1 MTNTLSIKI
10 EQLRFHWKNK
20 NVGNPAVLHIPQWH
34 VQQGE
39 SIFLHGPSGSGKS
52 TLLNIIG
59 GILSPTEGKV
69 TLLGTDIHQLSSTQR
84 DRFRAKNIG
93 VIFQQ
98 FNLVP
103 YLSVLDNIRLGQQFS
118 GAQYDLSRIEA
129 LCNSLNLTVDLL
141 HQKAN
146 QLSTGQQQRVAMI
159 RALYHRPPLIIA
171 DEPTSALDTDTR
183 DEFIQLL
190 LQEGQQNNCTVLF
203 VSHDKPLAKHFDRSV
218 ALGEIN
224 HAV

>member
-1 MTNTLSIKI
+1 MTNTLAIKI
-10 EQLRFHWKNK
+10 EELCFYWNTKNT
-20 NVGNPAVLHIPQWH
+20 PTLSIPLWE

-39 SIFLHGPSGSGKS
+39 NIFLYGPSGSGKS

-59 GILSPTEGKV
+59 GILSPTSGKV
-69 TLLGTDIHQLSSTQR
+69 TLLNTNIHQHSPSQR

-103 YLSVLDNIRLGQQFS
+103 YLSILDNIRLGQQFS
-118 GAQYDLSRIEA
+118 GADYDRKRIEE
-129 LCNSLNLTVDLL
+129 LCQRLRLPNDLL
-141 HQKAN
+141 EKKAN
-146 QLSTGQQQRVAMI
+146 QLSMGQQQRVAMI

-171 DEPTSALDTDTR
+171 DEPTSALDSDTR

-190 LQEGQQNNCTVLF
+190 LQESQQNNASVLF
-203 VSHDKPLAKHFDRSV
+203 VSHDKALANHFDRSV